1 MGNRYM
7 VKHPRILV
15 VTDNLREQINGVA
28 VTFKHLDAMS
38 KLDGFEMHFI
48 DPSEFF
54 NIPFPAYPEV
64 KLAFPFRIGRK
75 IQDIRP
81 DHIHIATEGPIGL
94 AAKLYCDRNNLK
106 YNTSYHTKFPEYLHN
121 LYGIPTT
128 LSYRYMRWFHK
139 HSGVVLTTTKTMK
152 ELLISNGFTGEIK
165 EWSRGVDRSVSVPCI
180 KKEVSDPPTV
190 LFVGRISKEKN
201 LEQLL
206 KLQDQFRVVIVGDG
220 PDRSRLQ
227 DKYSRAEFVGYK
239 TGPEL
244 FSYYANAD
252 VFCFP
257 SKTDTF
263 GIVIIEAL
271 STGTPVAGYEVAGPI
286 DIIEDGVNGYL
297 GEDLASNIKN
307 CLTLNREQVLASSEK
322 WTWQSCWSIFK
333 DNLQ

>member
-1 MGNRYM
+1 M

-15 VTDNLREQINGVA
+15 VTDNLKDQINGVA
-28 VTFKHLDAMS
+28 ITFKHLDAIS
-38 KLDGFEMHFI
+38 KLNGFEMHFI

-64 KLAFPFRIGRK
+64 KLAFPFRLGRK

-106 YNTSYHTKFPEYLHN
+106 YNTSYHTKFPEYLQN
-121 LYGIPTT
+121 LYGIPTN

-152 ELLISNGFTGEIK
+152 DLLISNGFTGEIK

-206 KLQDQFRVVIVGDG
+206 KLQDQFNVVIVGDG

-227 DKYSRAEFVGYK
+227 DKYPRAEFVGYK
-239 TGPEL
+239 TGADL
-244 FSYYANAD
+244 FSYYAKAD

-271 STGTPVAGYEVAGPI
+271 SMGTPVAGYEVAGPI
-286 DIIEDGVNGYL
+286 DIIENGVNGYL

-307 CLTLNREQVLASSEK
+307 CLALNREQVLASSEK
-322 WTWQSCWSIFK
+322 WTWESCWNIFK

>member
-1 MGNRYM
+1 M

-15 VTDNLREQINGVA
+15 VTDNLKDQINGVA
-28 VTFKHLDAMS
+28 ITFKHLDAIS
-38 KLDGFEMHFI
+38 KLNGFEMHFI

-54 NIPFPAYPEV
+54 NIPFPTYPEV
-64 KLAFPFRIGRK
+64 KLAFPFRLGRK

-94 AAKLYCDRNNLK
+94 AAKLYCDRNNLR
-106 YNTSYHTKFPEYLHN
+106 YNTSYHTKFPEYLQN
-121 LYGIPTT
+121 LYGIPTN

-152 ELLISNGFTGEIK
+152 DLLISNGFAGEIK

-180 KKEVSDPPTV
+180 KKEISDPPTV

-206 KLQDQFRVVIVGDG
+206 KLQDQFNVVIVGDG

-227 DKYSRAEFVGYK
+227 DKYPRAEFVGYK
-239 TGPEL
+239 TGADL
-244 FSYYANAD
+244 FSYYASAD

-271 STGTPVAGYEVAGPI
+271 SMGTPVAGYEVAGPI
-286 DIIEDGVNGYL
+286 DIIENGVNGYL
-297 GEDLASNIKN
+297 GEDLTSNIKN
-307 CLTLNREQVLASSEK
+307 CLALNREQVLASSEK
-322 WTWQSCWSIFK
+322 WTWESCWNIFK